1 MGGKAFT
8 AYSDAERLINKKC
21 DVSSEMVVRLF
32 HIDDII
38 SVRIPSNIEGI
49 GDYGT

>member
-1 MGGKAFT
+1 MGGKVIT
-8 AYSDAERLINKKC
+8 DYGDAERLINKKC

-38 SVRIPSNIEGI
+38 SVRIPI
-49 GDYGT
+49 